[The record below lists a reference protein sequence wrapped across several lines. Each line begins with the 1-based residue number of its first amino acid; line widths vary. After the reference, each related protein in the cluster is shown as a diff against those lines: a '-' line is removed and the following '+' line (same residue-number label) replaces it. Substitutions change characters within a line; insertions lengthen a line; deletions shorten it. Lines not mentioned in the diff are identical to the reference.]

1 MITIVKPHSV
11 YADRTDAN
19 EFELEWS
26 STVSGQTGYEIYY
39 KLSNAANWSTTGL
52 ISDPTA
58 TTYDL
63 RQIYSLVEL
72 DFTEIIYKIKIYY
85 STENEEGLLTGVEES
100 DIYTIIFSQPIS
112 GYLSV
117 YDGEEIERY
126 PLFSSIE
133 SSYDKLKV
141 HTNDGNLATVLVDN
155 TSPIASNMKIHVG
168 NDNLTLASEYASGL
182 SYTQNAHGE
191 FEQDGYE
198 TAYYYYNTNEHEQ
211 SYETRLYSDKY
222 YYYTYRTYMPNT
234 PGYFY
239 STSPSYYYK
248 YYYQFY
254 YIDYYYRY
262 WGGGTN
268 VYTPV
273 YTKKNTYAYSPSS
286 SYYYYGYNKSY
297 TYYYYNKVYDG
308 TTYYLYTAY
317 DATKYY
323 YYSYNNYESTM
334 TYAYKP
340 NYYYQ
345 YYYEQGYGYSQAYW
359 KYYSGSV
366 PAHEYTTVYGYI
378 KTYGYKPSDTY
389 YRYYYNLKYY
399 YYTPVY
405 DQTTYYGYS
414 WTYLYMYYYTN
425 TYYNKEDTYV
435 TPYAYYYFT

>member
-39 KLSNAANWSTTGL
+39 KLSDVANWSTTGL

-133 SSYDKLKV
+133 SSYDKFKV

-198 TAYYYYNTNEHEQ
+198 TGYYYYDSNEQ
-211 SYETRLYSDKY
+211 YTSYQYYGYTDKY
-222 YYYTYRTYMPNT
+222 YYYTYKTYT
-234 PGYFY
+234 YTQTY
-239 STSPSYYYK
+239 STAPKYYYK
-248 YYYQFY
+248 YNYEYKYGTAAYLKYYYGQYPTPTYTAYGVTGYNYRYGYLPSDSY
-254 YIDYYYRY
+254 YRYYTIDYYYY
-262 WGGGTN
+262 
-268 VYTPV
+268 V
-273 YTKKNTYAYSPSS
+273 
-286 SYYYYGYNKSY
+286 
-297 TYYYYNKVYDG
+297 
-308 TTYYLYTAY
+308 
-317 DATKYY
+317 
-323 YYSYNNYESTM
+323 
-334 TYAYKP
+334 
-340 NYYYQ
+340 
-345 YYYEQGYGYSQAYW
+345 
-359 KYYSGSV
+359 
-366 PAHEYTTVYGYI
+366 
-378 KTYGYKPSDTY
+378 
-389 YRYYYNLKYY
+389 
-399 YYTPVY
+399 PVY
-405 DQTTYYGYS
+405 DQTTYYRS
-414 WTYLYMYYYTN
+414 RYLYEYYYYYSN
-425 TYYNKEDTYV
+425 YYYNKEDSYT
-435 TPYAYYYFT
+435 TPYAYYYYT